1 MLVLKREEEITGG
14 RLEQPIVYMP
24 NLTAEKQNIPSRTLI
39 FRFSLPDVDV
49 THVSKVMPV
58 SYFQILGSTFSN
70 KYYESETKLKA
81 YANELQTQINKK
93 FIELKARSM
102 EEVNVRLIEF
112 EKLRKRIAGSLVP
125 NWQSILSELE
135 EETEE

>member
-1 MLVLKREEEITGG
+1 VLKREEEITGG
-14 RLEQPIVYMP
+14 RLEQPSVYIP
-24 NLTAEKQNIPSRTLI
+24 NLTAEKQNIPSHTLI
-39 FRFSLPDVDV
+39 FRFSLLDVDV

-70 KYYESETKLKA
+70 KYDKSEIKLKA

-93 FIELKARSM
+93 FRELKARSM

-112 EKLRKRIAGSLVP
+112 EKLRKRIAESLVP
-125 NWQSILSELE
+125 DWQSILSELE
-135 EETEE
+135 EEAEE